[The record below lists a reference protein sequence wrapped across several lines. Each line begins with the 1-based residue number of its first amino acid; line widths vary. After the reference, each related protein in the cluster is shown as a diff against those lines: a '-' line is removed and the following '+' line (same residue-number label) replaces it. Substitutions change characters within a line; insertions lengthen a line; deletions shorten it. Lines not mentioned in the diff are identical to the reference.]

1 MKTFDFSI
9 AIKDSDVIASLLSD
23 FPISSLKL
31 KEWRPFLTKAAYRWS
46 AKLLPMSSQLKLKK
60 TSYSS
65 LEMEVGEIEE
75 DDDAVVLIWES
86 MVREHIHDWE
96 RQVTRNLH
104 THALASL
111 EKKDGFI
118 EKGEL
123 IRQFLFV
130 AHYNC
135 LYYYCLCI
143 NSSTMPNFL
152 GFFFVKTLKW

>member
-1 MKTFDFSI
+1 
-9 AIKDSDVIASLLSD
+9 
-23 FPISSLKL
+23 
-31 KEWRPFLTKAAYRWS
+31 
-46 AKLLPMSSQLKLKK
+46 MSSQLKLKK

-111 EKKDGFI
+111 EKKDEFI

-123 IRQFLFV
+123 IRHFLFV
-130 AHYNC
+130 A
-135 LYYYCLCI
+135 
-143 NSSTMPNFL
+143 P
-152 GFFFVKTLKW
+152 